1 MLGFEECIIKIKKI
15 KTKSYCLIIGG
26 QGTNNARSPKIWN
39 RVLKKNEIDCK
50 MIPLKKLKEKDLN
63 KLLNFLKNDSKF
75 PGAVAVPYK
84 ENIYKYLGN
93 NLDIFTKKKLVQ

>member
-39 RVLKKNEIDCK
+39 RVLKK
-50 MIPLKKLKEKDLN
+50 MKLTVK
-63 KLLNFLKNDSKF
+63 
-75 PGAVAVPYK
+75 
-84 ENIYKYLGN
+84 
-93 NLDIFTKKKLVQ
+93 